1 MVFGVQL
8 REHYGPSTLYYVQHV
23 FPLPYHLTAAWV
35 AAEGVQIVNSLN
47 KDVFKWMDAVFEN
60 QESFGYADTV
70 NKTRT
75 EIIQQF
81 GQLAEKSVGIPA
93 QSFAAA
99 YADQNLNGAA
109 RISWKYG
116 CSRGVSG
123 TPFFFVNGVL
133 APADA
138 SWSLQ
143 QWQALLDPLINDSA
157 FAAKAMQKGGFEKH
171 SPLDQVYGAAQS

>member
-1 MVFGVQL
+1 M
-8 REHYGPSTLYYVQHV
+8 QHV

-35 AAEGVQIVNSLN
+35 AAEGVQIVNSFN
-47 KDVFKWMDAVFEN
+47 KDAFTWMDAVFEA
-60 QESFGYADTV
+60 QDSFGYADTV

-75 EIIQQF
+75 EIIAQF
-81 GQLAEKSVGIPA
+81 GQLAEKSVGVSA
-93 QSFAAA
+93 QEFASA
-99 YADQNLNGAA
+99 YADQNLNTAA

-138 SWSLQ
+138 TWNLQ

-157 FAAKAMQKGGFEKH
+157 FAAKALNKRGFEAH
-171 SPLDQVYGAAQS
+171 SPLDEVYGAAQS